1 MSNMT
6 QSQRLL
12 DAQIGVIGSM
22 LIDARCVGH
31 VLAATQQ
38 SQFVSE
44 TYQTIYRAIKGLF
57 AESKPVDPV
66 TVRDRLR
73 QISGSDYNATLIEIM
88 EMTPTAAN
96 VDAYI
101 EILRKDAIV
110 WHLQQLGSQMAASD
124 DVDAILA
131 LLDKANAAASD
142 KGGVEVWDMV
152 QMWQDFSK
160 RHASNAP
167 KEYLKWGIA
176 PVDERVYAEAGDF
189 IILGGYSSDGKTCL
203 ALSMAMTMAKTKR
216 VGFFSCETDKSKL
229 GDRIM
234 TAKAMVDFGKIK
246 KNQLDE
252 KTWEELAYAASDL
265 SKTGLHIIQSSG
277 FSPSDIQAVA
287 LAHHFDIVFVD
298 YLQILRASNKGRG
311 WSRPEEVGEISR
323 ELQTLAHSKGIT
335 VVALSQL
342 TPGEN
347 RKKNEAPT
355 MYDLRESKQLVQ
367 DADVV
372 FLLYKEEAEVRNS
385 RRILKCDKNKDG
397 EAGWYT
403 KLAFHGETQT
413 FARSAESHGVEY
425 GKAAKPQK
433 EQISITEIESDG
445 NEPF

>member
-1 MSNMT
+1 MSQDKN
-6 QSQRLL
+6 QRLL
-12 DAQIGVIGSM
+12 DAQVGVIGSM
-22 LIDARCVGH
+22 LIDADCVGH
-31 VLAATQQ
+31 VLSATKT
-38 SQFVSE
+38 SQFVSA
-44 TYQTIYRAIKGLF
+44 TYRTIYQAIKSLF
-57 AESKPVDPV
+57 SESRPVDPV
-66 TVRDRLR
+66 TVRDRL
-73 QISGSDYNATLIEIM
+73 QQAAGADYEKTLLEIM
-88 EMTPTAAN
+88 ELTPTSAN

-110 WHLQQLGSQMAASD
+110 WHLQQLGNQLASTD
-124 DVDAILA
+124 DVDAALA

-142 KGGVEVWDMV
+142 KGGVEVWDMM
-152 QMWQDFSK
+152 QMWEDFSQ
-160 RHASNAP
+160 RHSSQQP
-167 KEYLKWGIA
+167 KEYLKWGLK

-203 ALSMAMTMAKTKR
+203 ALSMAMTMAKTHK

-246 KNQLDE
+246 KNQLNE
-252 KTWEELAYAASDL
+252 QAWEELAYAASAL
-265 SKTGLHIIQSSG
+265 SQTGLHIIQSSG

-403 KLAFHGETQT
+403 KLAFAGQYQT
-413 FARSAESHGVEY
+413 FSPSAEGAGAYQRKKDDEN
-425 GKAAKPQK
+425 QMRF
-433 EQISITEIESDG
+433 TEIPD
-445 NEPF
+445 EPDPWHR